1 MKCRLCEGELF
12 EYLNLGMHPHS
23 DQFRKTNDEPETRY
37 PLRLC
42 ACEDCG
48 LSQIS
53 FNVEKE
59 VMYTEDYLYEAS
71 ITKTANAHWDEL
83 ARDVIERTGGKTSID
98 IGGNDGTLSL
108 KFKKYGVDAIN
119 IDPCKEVTDLSR
131 ERGVKTITDFFNSSL
146 AEKLG
151 KVDIITGT
159 NVFAHVHDHKDFF
172 EGLLKIMKDESVFV
186 FESPYFG
193 EFFDNLEYDTIYH
206 QHILYLSVKPV
217 QKFIKQFGLEIF
229 DIKFS
234 ELHGGAFRCYIAKKG
249 AYKAKPIV
257 QETIDKENWTKEDLI
272 AWGKQCKEHS
282 DRLFEI
288 VYDYYKQG
296 KKICCVSSPAK
307 GMTQLNYSR
316 IGQFISFVT
325 EKSKLKIGRY
335 TPGDKLPIVGD
346 DRLKEADVAILLAWN
361 FEKEI
366 IENNKDY
373 KGIWIIPKKNI
384 CIKTNGEQ

>member
-1 MKCRLCEGELF
+1 MKCRLCSGELF
-12 EYLNLGMHPHS
+12 EYLDLGYHPHS
-23 DQFRKTNDEPETRY
+23 DQFRRTNDEPETRY

-172 EGLLKIMKDESVFV
+172 EGLLKIMKEESVFV

-193 EFFDNLEYDTIYH
+193 EFFDNLEYSTIYH
-206 QHILYLSVKPV
+206 QHLLYLSVKPISR
-217 QKFIKQFGLEIF
+217 FIKKYNLEIF
-229 DIKFS
+229 DIVFS
-234 ELHGGAFRCYIAKKG
+234 PLHGGAFRCFIGKTGKHRI
-249 AYKAKPIV
+249 KPIV
-257 QETIDKENWTKEDLI
+257 KETIQRENWSKEKLLD
-272 AWGKQCKEHS
+272 WGAECKIHS
-282 DRLFEI
+282 DKLFDI
-288 VYDYYKQG
+288 IYSLYKQG
-296 KKICCVSSPAK
+296 ETICCVSAPAK

-325 EKSKLKIGRY
+325 EKSKLKIGRF
-335 TPGDKLPIVGD
+335 TPGDKIPIVGD
-346 DRLKEADVAILLAWN
+346 ESLSKATVAILLAWN
-361 FEKEI
+361 FKEEI
-366 IENNKDY
+366 IRNNPHF
-373 KGIWIIPKKNI
+373 KGTWIIPNKDI
-384 CIKTNGEQ
+384 EIIKTI